1 MTTEPDEVCL
11 LVQVSDQEAWDLA
24 QFLKRVGY
32 SDFRSNAVD
41 DEEAYRMLAAAAKVS
56 RSLGSL
62 GYGPR

>member
-62 GYGPR
+62 GYDPR